1 MENGDLPEV
10 LAIEQS
16 SFPNPWRETTFRGE
30 IQNDDISFP
39 LVAVHATEKKIV
51 GYIIYWKIKDEIMI
65 NNIAV
70 HPDFRRLGVG
80 ESILRDAIERG
91 RGEKVTF
98 VSLEVRI
105 SNKPAQ
111 TLYAKLGFDLIGV
124 RKNYYFNP
132 DEDALV
138 FGLNLMS

>member
-10 LAIEQS
+10 LAIERS
-16 SFPNPWRETTFRGE
+16 SFPNPWQETTFRGE

-39 LVAVHATEKKIV
+39 LVAVDPAEKKIV
-51 GYIIYWKIKDEIMI
+51 GYIIYWKIRDEIMI
-65 NNIAV
+65 NNVAV
-70 HPDFRRLGVG
+70 HPDFRRMGVG
-80 ESILRDAIERG
+80 ESMLREAIERG

-105 SNKPAQ
+105 SNTSAQ
-111 TLYAKLGFDLIGV
+111 ALYAKLGFGLIGV
-124 RKNYYFNP
+124 RKNYYSNP

-138 FGLNLMS
+138 LGLNLMS